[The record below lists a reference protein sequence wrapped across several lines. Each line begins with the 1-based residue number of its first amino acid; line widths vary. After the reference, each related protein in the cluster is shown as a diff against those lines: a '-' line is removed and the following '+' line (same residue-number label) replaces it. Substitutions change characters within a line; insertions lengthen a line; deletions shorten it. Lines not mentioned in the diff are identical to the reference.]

1 MLSQYPNKH
10 RHHLSKAATYSEDE
24 ADGGHS
30 GGGHDFG
37 TVGDQVEEDRHDGL
51 CRVVEATAEHRRQV
65 AGDRRAEQTGLFN
78 YIINMCST
86 EQQQQAEEQEAEH
99 VLIAVLEAQIN
110 FFQSMLRGECT

>member
-24 ADGGHS
+24 ADGGHA

-65 AGDRRAEQTGLFN
+65 AGDRRAEQTLGFVQPHN
-78 YIINMCST
+78 K
-86 EQQQQAEEQEAEH
+86 
-99 VLIAVLEAQIN
+99 
-110 FFQSMLRGECT
+110 